1 MAEKTLPPVL
11 QMDRKNPPE
20 TATIITWILIIFML
34 ANILVSTLALTRYDQ
49 RAHNEPAANAIE
61 QLIDERFPD
70 SRMEKIYPNAK
81 MAS

>member
-1 MAEKTLPPVL
+1 
-11 QMDRKNPPE
+11 
-20 TATIITWILIIFML
+20 ML
-34 ANILVSTLALTRYDQ
+34 ANILVSTLALTRYNQ

>member
-11 QMDRKNPPE
+11 QMDRKIPLKQGP
-20 TATIITWILIIFML
+20 IITWILIIFML

-49 RAHNEPAANAIE
+49 RAHNEPAANTIE